1 MDLNLKDKVAIVTGG
16 SRGLGR
22 AVSLELAAEEA
33 LVCVNYASHAGAAE
47 SVVEQIQADGGRAI
61 AVQADVSNARQ
72 VEALFEQTIRD
83 LGPVDLLVNNAGVWP
98 QSFVADMT
106 EQQWDKTMAVNLK
119 GPFLTCRE
127 AVKRWLAA
135 DRCGKI
141 VNISSQAAFHG
152 STTGH
157 AHYASSKAGVV
168 TFTRSLARETA
179 SKGIHVNAVAPGL
192 MKTDMIVEAMKA
204 NEDKYLSRIPLGR
217 VGEPE
222 EVAHMVVFLCSGK
235 ADYITGATMDV
246 NGGMIMR

>member
-1 MDLNLKDKVAIVTGG
+1 MDLNLKGKVAIVTGG

-22 AVSLELAAEEA
+22 AVCLGLAAEGA
-33 LVCVNYASHAGAAE
+33 NVCVNYASHGQAAE
-47 SVVEQIQADGGRAI
+47 AVAEQIRAGRVRAI
-61 AVQADVSNARQ
+61 AIQADVSDAAQ
-72 VEALFEQTIRD
+72 VERLFDRTTTE
-83 LGPVDLLVNNAGVWP
+83 LGRVDLLINNAGVWP

-106 EQQWDKTMAVNLK
+106 EQQWDDTMAVNLR

-127 AVKRWLAA
+127 AVRRWL
-135 DRCGKI
+135 DDNRKGKI

-168 TFTRSLARETA
+168 TFTKSLAREVA

-192 MKTDMIVEAMKA
+192 MKTDMVTEAMKN
-204 NEDKYLSRIPLGR
+204 NEQKYLSRIPLGR
-217 VGEPE
+217 VAEPE
-222 EVAHMVVFLCSGK
+222 EIANMVVFLCSER
-235 ADYITGATMDV
+235 ADYITGATIDV